1 MVGLGRWRGRV
12 LGKKAVADPVGLAG
26 CGKEVIYFFFSSKL
40 RRAFEGK

>member
-1 MVGLGRWRGRV
+1 M

-26 CGKEVIYFFFSSKL
+26 CGKEVIFFFSSEL